1 MKAQEV
7 FVVFKLLENNK
18 SDIENTIDKKYI
30 IWGAGA
36 WGKKAA
42 KLLYDKFEFF
52 ADRNETIVGTTIEG
66 IKVIS
71 VEEMKNISL
80 NYKICI
86 AVSVDKMYPMLLE
99 LYDCGLKKCCIIQEI
114 IEE

>member
-1 MKAQEV
+1 MYGDFLHTQYEEEFLMKAQEV

-42 KLLYDKFEFF
+42 KLLYDKVEFF

-66 IKVIS
+66 
-71 VEEMKNISL
+71 
-80 NYKICI
+80 
-86 AVSVDKMYPMLLE
+86 
-99 LYDCGLKKCCIIQEI
+99 
-114 IEE
+114 